1 MNRHP
6 LVAAALSAVLSLQL
20 VLAGIGAACATPV
33 GSKQRSP
40 AAAMATSG
48 NAMMGMHMPDAPGSG
63 ERMPGK
69 HQRDNAPCDQS
80 LPTAAC
86 HGMAACT
93 TAFLAMPAI
102 GRDETPRPTVRIA
115 IDAAVMAPSISTA
128 PELPPPRA

>member
-6 LVAAALSAVLSLQL
+6 VLAALLFAVVALQL
-20 VLAGIGAACATPV
+20 GLGGSGVACAMPAG
-33 GSKQRSP
+33 GSNP
-40 AAAMATSG
+40 ATAKLSTTSG
-48 NAMMGMHMPDAPGSG
+48 DAMMGMPMPDASGSG
-63 ERMPGK
+63 ERTPGQR
-69 HQRDNAPCDQS
+69 QRDGAPCDQS

-102 GRDETPRPTVRIA
+102 GRDETTRLTVRIA
-115 IDAAVMAPSISTA
+115 IAAAVMAPSISTA